1 MGRFD
6 IERTFH
12 FMNRL
17 SKYRVL
23 IAGILSPFAAVF
35 LYGLVYSTLTARSA
49 DLEKDWLYRLSM
61 ATLAMIVPFL
71 VTLLLAIKDGRRH
84 SFSLSGKIGLAIAV
98 LSLGLVWKPVNDGI
112 LRSRQV
118 KNLAM
123 RDVAAPAFV
132 TPDISGKTQNL
143 GDHKGE
149 VVVVNIWATWCGPC
163 RAEMPKL
170 DRLYQERKQQGFTVF
185 GISDESIDVQRKFV
199 DRVPVTYPLL
209 TLTGNVPNLYRDIAK
224 YPAIFLIDRQGRLQP
239 APGPDEPFEKLEA
252 AVDALLKSTP

>member
-1 MGRFD
+1 MAK
-6 IERTFH
+6 
-12 FMNRL
+12 L
-17 SKYRVL
+17 LKYRVL
-23 IAGILSPFAAVF
+23 IVGILSPFAALF
-35 LYGLVYSTLTARSA
+35 LYGLVYATLTARSA
-49 DLEKDWLYRLSM
+49 DLEKDWLSRLSM
-61 ATLAMIVPFL
+61 ATLAMTVPFL
-71 VTLLLAIKDGRRH
+71 ITLLLAIKDGRRH

-123 RDVAAPAFV
+123 HDVAAPAFV
-132 TPDISGKTQNL
+132 TPDISGNTQNL

-170 DRLYQERKQQGFTVF
+170 DRLYRDRQQQGLNVF

-209 TLTGNVPNLYRDIAK
+209 TLKGNVPNLYRDIAK

-252 AVDALLKSTP
+252 AVDVLLKSAP